1 MEIRVSPHAPLLP
14 SFKDI
19 KLFNGEQNYTSSK
32 LLVQMYLWKLVDYVS
47 ADDVV
52 VNLADPAWCKGTELE
67 RDATGAM
74 KVGIKVMSAIAT
86 RTQETG
92 TSCFVDAAINKGK
105 DSHGCF
111 IMSREIH
118 P

>member
-1 MEIRVSPHAPLLP
+1 MESKTTPRP
-14 SFKDI
+14 S
-19 KLFNGEQNYTSSK
+19 SWCRC
-32 LLVQMYLWKLVDYVS
+32 VWKLVEYVS

-52 VNLADPAWCKGTELE
+52 VDLVDPAWCKSTDLE

-74 KVGIKVMSAIAT
+74 KVGIKVMSAVAART
-86 RTQETG
+86 RETG
-92 TSCFVDAAINKGK
+92 ASCFVDAAINKGK

-111 IMSREIH
+111 IMSWGIH